1 MVKINPTAHPSV
13 ICPIT
18 TPQKA
23 DPSEEVVASERKVQI
38 SGRSMI
44 DKPFYVYEH
53 APWLK
58 PYQSPAG
65 RELWE
70 SKTDE
75 ERDGT
80 KEKYLNTLRLSAE
93 TSLNGIFE
101 EYFGI
106 KHDLK
111 FLNPELAEKYFSF
124 TLDAEGNIKV
134 TDPDKVL
141 TPSDLDYLQEIFSQ
155 RANLKDKMHNHARAV
170 MAYVD
175 HNSKTFDNRFM
186 LRLENYE
193 ATIDYV
199 ELLAR
204 NPRGNFMWGLEDQI
218 IRRCSA
224 RTGSL
229 FETTA

>member
-1 MVKINPTAHPSV
+1 MNINPTAHPSV
-13 ICPIT
+13 IYPLP

-23 DPSEEVVASERKVQI
+23 DPDEKVITSERTAQI
-38 SGRSMI
+38 SGRYII

-53 APWLK
+53 APWMK
-58 PYQSPAG
+58 PYQSAAG

-70 SKTDE
+70 SKTDQ
-75 ERDGT
+75 ERDNI
-80 KEKYLNTLRLSAE
+80 KEEYLNTLRGSAE
-93 TSLNGIFE
+93 TALDGIFK
-101 EYFGI
+101 EYFEI

-155 RANLKDKMHNHARAV
+155 RATLKDKMHNHARAV

-204 NPRGNFMWGLEDQI
+204 NPRGNFMWGLEDQV

-224 RTGSL
+224 RTEPL
-229 FETTA
+229 FEATV

>member
-1 MVKINPTAHPSV
+1 MNINPTAYQNV
-13 ICPIT
+13 IYPIP

-23 DPSEEVVASERKVQI
+23 DPKDEVITSERTAQI
-38 SGRSMI
+38 SGRNMI

-53 APWLK
+53 EPWLK

-65 RELWE
+65 RERWE

-75 ERDGT
+75 ERNGT
-80 KEKYLNTLRLSAE
+80 KEEYLNTLRLSAD

-101 EYFGI
+101 EYFEI
-106 KHDLK
+106 KHDLE

-124 TLDAEGNIKV
+124 TLDAQGNIKV

-155 RANLKDKMHNHARAV
+155 RVNLKDKLHNHARAI

-175 HNSKTFDNRFM
+175 HNTKTFGDQFM

-193 ATIDYV
+193 TTIDYV
-199 ELLAR
+199 ELLTR
-204 NPRGNFMWGLEDQI
+204 NPRGNFMWGLEDQVI
-218 IRRCSA
+218 KRCSP
-224 RTGSL
+224 RTGPL